1 MSLIWALNAAVAGGP
16 MPIAEAGLAAS
27 RWGLSGVARL
37 SLAGAGRREDGLV
50 SDDLTGLGPRGF
62 ERMCQAVA
70 TYVLG
75 PGIEVFGSG
84 PDGGREASFRGRV
97 PYPSSADPWDG
108 FGIVQAKFKERIL
121 GTGTDTAWLRRHV
134 KAELDAW
141 ADPGKARVSQGRR
154 PDYLIVATNI
164 PLSGLPGSGGKA
176 RIDKLIGDYAS
187 RIGLK
192 DWRVWDAGQITA
204 FLNAYPDVRRAF
216 AALITPSEIL
226 AQLRDRFDAPPEVS
240 VVLNIPAAA
249 IRPGQPGCEAPFTA
263 AYNAAGGKSRLG
275 QAIGE
280 VYETGKGRVQH
291 FAGTPSSEP
300 AVICALYGRPA
311 VAVAESVWDEVCAIG
326 GGHPGGGTEGAGFP
340 VGSQPQAS
348 FIGSASEE
356 VELAG
361 GQWGPGRLVRQG
373 PGRRIWKPDI
383 VFDDVT
389 TSDRDSWGT
398 GKGDMDLRVRLAA
411 RIPVAGSDLRITGA
425 GRERILAALRSAP
438 FRDVLLQAARRRGLQ
453 ADALEWGETPDGP
466 NNTRFAAYQAVIQAS
481 GQQPAFLGN
490 LWFML
495 PGSYSGELSSVADMR
510 VDFDAIKSLISPGTV
525 PVECDIPLAREEL
538 IAFFTQAWIVTTTIL
553 PLAATAS
560 PLEIPPAGAPRL
572 ELHIQNER
580 PENSGKPRILRTFD
594 LVDLSYYGKPR
605 KTPYTDLSVGV
616 TTPLGLPLE
625 QITTLVHDALARMTE
640 DFGFTGAPS
649 A

>member
-1 MSLIWALNAAVAGGP
+1 MGH
-16 MPIAEAGLAAS
+16 
-27 RWGLSGVARL
+27 
-37 SLAGAGRREDGLV
+37 V

-141 ADPGKARVSQGRR
+141 ADSGKARVSQGRR
-154 PDYLIVATNI
+154 PDYLIVATNV
-164 PLSGLPGSGGKA
+164 PLSGVPGSGGKA
-176 RIDKLIGDYAS
+176 RIDKLIGGYAS
-187 RIGLK
+187 QIGLK
-192 DWRVWDAGQITA
+192 DWRVWDAGQIIA

-216 AALITPSEIL
+216 AALITPSDIL

-240 VVLNIPAAA
+240 VVLNISAAV

-263 AYNAAGGKSRLG
+263 AYNAAGGNSRLG

-300 AVICALYGRPA
+300 AVICALYGRSA

-348 FIGSASEE
+348 FIGSACEE

-361 GQWGPGRLVRQG
+361 GQWGPGRLVRRG
-373 PGRRIWKPDI
+373 PGRPAWKPDI

-398 GKGDMDLRVRLAA
+398 GKGDMDMRVRLAA

-425 GRERILAALRSAP
+425 GRERMLAALRSAP
-438 FRDVLLQAARRRGLQ
+438 FGDVLLQAARRRGLQ
-453 ADALEWGETPDGP
+453 ADALEWDETPDGP

-510 VDFDAIKSLISPGTV
+510 VDFDAIKALISPGAV
-525 PVECDIPLAREEL
+525 PVEGDIPLAREEL
-538 IAFFTQAWIVTTTIL
+538 IGFFTQAWIVTTTIL

-560 PLEIPPAGAPRL
+560 LLEIPPVGAPRL

-605 KTPYTDLSVGV
+605 NTHYTDLSVGV

>member
-1 MSLIWALNAAVAGGP
+1 
-16 MPIAEAGLAAS
+16 
-27 RWGLSGVARL
+27 
-37 SLAGAGRREDGLV
+37 
-50 SDDLTGLGPRGF
+50 
-62 ERMCQAVA
+62 MCQALA

-75 PGIEVFGSG
+75 AGIEAFGSG

-97 PYPSSADPWDG
+97 PYPSPADPWNG

-121 GTGTDTAWLRRHV
+121 GTSADATWLRRQV

-154 PDYLIVATNI
+154 PDYLIVATNV
-164 PLSGLPGSGGKA
+164 PLSGVPGSGGKA
-176 RIDKLIGDYAS
+176 RIGKLISEYAS
-187 RIGLK
+187 QIGLK
-192 DWRVWDAGQITA
+192 DWRIWDAAQITA

-226 AQLRDRFDAPPEVS
+226 AQLRDRFDTPPEVS
-240 VVLNIPAAA
+240 VVLNIPATA
-249 IRPGQPGCEAPFTA
+249 IRPGQPGYEAPFTA
-263 AYNAAGGKSRLG
+263 AYNAAGGNSRLG

-280 VYETGKGRVQH
+280 VYETGKGVVQH
-291 FAGTPSSEP
+291 FAGTPTGGP

-311 VAVAESVWDEVCAIG
+311 IAVAGSVWDEVCAIG
-326 GGHPGGGTEGAGFP
+326 GGQPGGGTDGAGFP
-340 VGSQPQAS
+340 VSAQPPAS
-348 FIGSASEE
+348 FIGPASAE

-361 GQWGPGRLVRQG
+361 GQWGPGRLVRED
-373 PGRRIWKPDI
+373 PGRPAWKPDI

-411 RIPVAGSDLRITGA
+411 RIPVAAGDLRITGA
-425 GRERILAALRSAP
+425 GRGRMLAALRSAA
-438 FRDVLLQAARRRGLQ
+438 FGDVLLGAARRRGLQ
-453 ADALEWGETPDGP
+453 ADPVEWDETPDGH
-466 NNTRFAAYQAVIQAS
+466 NNTRFAAYQAIIQAS
-481 GQQPAFLGN
+481 GQRPAFLAN
-490 LWFML
+490 LYFML

-510 VDFDAIKSLISPGTV
+510 VDFDAIKAAASPGEGLV
-525 PVECDIPLAREEL
+525 QDDIPLTREEL
-538 IAFFTQAWIVTTTIL
+538 IGFFAQAWNITTMIL
-553 PLAATAS
+553 PIAATAS
-560 PLEIPPAGAPRL
+560 LLEVPPAGAPRL

-580 PENSGKPRILRTFD
+580 PENSGKPRPLRTFD

-605 KTPYTDLSVGV
+605 KIHYTDLSVGV
-616 TTPLGLPLE
+616 TTPLGLSLE

-649 A
+649 G